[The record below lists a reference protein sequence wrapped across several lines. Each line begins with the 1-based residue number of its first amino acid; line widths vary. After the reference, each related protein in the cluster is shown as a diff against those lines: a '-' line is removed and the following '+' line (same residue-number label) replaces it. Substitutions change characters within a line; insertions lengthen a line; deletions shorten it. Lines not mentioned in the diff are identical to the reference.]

1 MATQPL
7 STVTEWVTIN
17 QAANLALVHPNTIR
31 NLIASGKLQA
41 SRIGARLIRI
51 DKSDL
56 DALFTPVVGG
66 EHGVWNR

>member
-1 MATQPL
+1 MALQPH
-7 STVTEWVTIN
+7 TPDPERVTIN
-17 QAANLALVHPNTIR
+17 QAAALAQVHPNTIR

-41 SRIGARLIRI
+41 SRIGARIIRI